1 MTESDFTACNFFSAV
16 LIIVESYIMYDFATQ
31 IGASV
36 ARDLYTSL
44 NMIDALGNAGY
55 FLITTGE

>member
-1 MTESDFTACNFFSAV
+1 
-16 LIIVESYIMYDFATQ
+16 MYDFATQ